1 MRIGV
6 DAQVLLERSAGTTY
20 YAGGL
25 LREVLKQDRKNHY
38 DLFLWRLFPKK
49 LADVFGR
56 ERNFSYCYQRFFPYK
71 VFYKLHKWGI
81 DVPLEFFF
89 GRHDLYFFPNFV
101 VYPHRAGKSVVVVYD
116 LSFEKV
122 PQFVDRRNV
131 EFLKKFVPA
140 SVRKCDHV
148 VAISEATKRDVIETY
163 GVSPEKITVIYPGV
177 DPAQFNP
184 RSAAEVAEVKKK
196 YGIKKPYL
204 LYLGTLELRKNIPAI
219 LEAYADLK
227 RRREFNLVLA
237 GKTGWLSE
245 EIFGTVKKLKLE
257 EDVIFTGYVPADE
270 RPKLLSGA
278 EVFVYPSFFEGFGMP
293 VVEAQAC
300 GTPVIASNS
309 TSLPEAVGEAGILVP
324 PDDTAALGSAFEKV
338 LFVPALQKDL
348 AKRGLN
354 HARQFGWERSGRDLL
369 KIFNRLNG

>member
-6 DAQVLLERSAGTTY
+6 LAQPLLEPNAGITY
-20 YAGGL
+20 FTQGI
-25 LREVLKQDRKNHY
+25 LREILKQDWKNHY

-101 VYPHRAGKSVVVVYD
+101 IYPHRAGKSVVVVYD

-122 PQFVDRRNV
+122 PQFVDRQNV

-140 SVRKCDHV
+140 SVRECDHV
-148 VAISEATKRDVIETY
+148 VVISEATKRDVIETY
-163 GVSPEKITVIYPGV
+163 GVSSEKITVIYPGV

-184 RSAAEVAEVKKK
+184 RSATEVGEAKRK

-204 LYLGTLELRKNIPAI
+204 LYLGTLEPRKNIPAI

-245 EIFGTVKKLKLE
+245 EIFATVRELGIG
-257 EDVIFTGYVPADE
+257 EDVVFTGYVADE
-270 RPKLLSGA
+270 DRPKLLSGA

-300 GTPVIASNS
+300 GTPVVTSNT
-309 TSLPEAVGEAGILVP
+309 TSLPEVVGEAGIMVS
-324 PDDTAALGSAFEKV
+324 PDDVAVLSSALEKV
-338 LFVPALQKDL
+338 LFDPALQKDL
-348 AKRGLN
+348 VKRGLN
-354 HARQFGWERSGRDLL
+354 HARQFSWERSARDLL